1 MEEFETLLQ
10 VLERELEVISS
21 LPESQLHFQRRIEI
35 QRIKDALEVMDNY
48 RSQLIEGGLI

>member
-10 VLERELEVISS
+10 VLEMELEVISS